1 MKRTKSDLTWQ
12 EAQIKKSNLVFSGV
26 SEINDGM
33 PGGCI
38 NSLRNVIENELGMA
52 MEEINMLA
60 CYRLGAPNKSLTP
73 QMKPRGPR
81 PILVKLNTIADRN
94 KIWENKTK
102 LKGKKTFISED
113 LPKATEKRRA
123 QMYPILKRAKK
134 MEKYKKGA
142 YMLGDKL
149 VIEQRKYTVDT
160 IRELPDDL
168 NPWETATE
176 TIDNLTF
183 FFTKF
188 STFSNHYCGAPF
200 RIGRFTYRC
209 TEQRYFSEKAKYLGD
224 EYRYDQIMAEK
235 DPAIMLAH
243 GKKIENITGK
253 DWSDV
258 DYDKML
264 QANREK
270 FQQNTN
276 ALIELLETG
285 TNRLAECSTN
295 KWGIGYA
302 MDDVNKTMTTNW
314 GTNLMGQILELLRLE
329 LRPMGPTGDMQ
340 PGQQMTH

>member
-1 MKRTKSDLTWQ
+1 
-12 EAQIKKSNLVFSGV
+12 
-26 SEINDGM
+26 M
-33 PGGCI
+33 PGGCM
-38 NSLRNVIENELGMA
+38 NALRQVIETDMGMDIST
-52 MEEINMLA
+52 INILT
-60 CYRLGAPNKSLTP
+60 CYRLGAPNKIFTA

-81 PILVKLNTIADRN
+81 PILVKLNTVGDRN

-149 VIEQRKYTVDT
+149 VVDQKKYTMEML
-160 IRELPDDL
+160 RELPDDL

-176 TIDNLTF
+176 TIENLTF
-183 FFTKF
+183 FYSKY

-200 RIGRFTYRC
+200 RIGRFTYIC

-235 DPAIMLAH
+235 DPAIMLYH
-243 GKKIENITGK
+243 GKRIENITGK
-253 DWSDV
+253 EWSDV

-270 FQQNTN
+270 YQQNTN
-276 ALIELLETG
+276 ALLELLSTG
-285 TNRLAECSTN
+285 SNRLGECSTN
-295 KWGIGYA
+295 KWGIGYT
-302 MDDVNKTMTTNW
+302 MDDANKTMSTHW
-314 GTNLMGQILELLRLE
+314 GTNLMGQILEILRLE
-329 LRPMGPTGDMQ
+329 LQPMGPTGDKQ
-340 PGQQMTH
+340 AGEQMLH